1 MKKRSIALCWIF
13 GILIIAIT
21 ALPFYVIFNLS
32 IRTINDLGSKLRLP
46 SNFNWSNY
54 SAAFSDISL
63 WRGFANSLAV
73 TIMAVVLIILLS
85 SMAAYG
91 LSRART
97 RLSKYIRTVNL
108 TVMMFPAVTL
118 LVGTYSLM
126 VSMKLVN
133 TLHGLAL
140 LTAATG
146 IPAALF
152 LYSSFMVS
160 VPRDLDEA
168 AEIDGA
174 GILTTFF
181 RIIFPQL
188 KSITITQVI
197 ISAIGCW
204 NDYLMP
210 MYLLQ
215 NNKKHTLILVIKSA
229 FNSFNGVSNLPLAA
243 ATCVI
248 GLLPIIVFYLCLQK
262 YIIKGQIEGISK

>member
-1 MKKRSIALCWIF
+1 MKKRSIALCWIV

-46 SNFNWSNY
+46 SNFNWNNY
-54 SAAFSDISL
+54 STALSDISL
-63 WRGFANSLAV
+63 WRGFANSFAV
-73 TIMAVVLIILLS
+73 TIMSVVLIILLS

-97 RLSKYIRTVNL
+97 QLSKYIRTVNL

-133 TLHGLAL
+133 TLHGLSL

-152 LYSSFMVS
+152 LYSSFMV
-160 VPRDLDEA
+160 
-168 AEIDGA
+168 
-174 GILTTFF
+174 LTTFF